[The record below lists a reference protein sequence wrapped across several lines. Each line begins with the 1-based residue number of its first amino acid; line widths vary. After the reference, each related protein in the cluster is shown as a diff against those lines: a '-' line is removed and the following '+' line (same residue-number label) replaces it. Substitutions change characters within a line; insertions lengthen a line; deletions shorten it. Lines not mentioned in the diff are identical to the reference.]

1 QEELHP
7 AVQALL
13 ERATAGT
20 KPSMHGDGR
29 RIGLAIEGGGMRG
42 CVAAGMAS
50 CLHFLGMADSFDCVY
65 GASAGS
71 LIGAYFVSRQSNGT
85 AVYHDVLP
93 SAGARFI
100 DMAKFPQALGFELP
114 KVSRKG

>member
-1 QEELHP
+1 
-7 AVQALL
+7 
-13 ERATAGT
+13 
-20 KPSMHGDGR
+20 MHGDGR

-71 LIGAYFVSRQSNGT
+71 LIGKMSLT
-85 AVYHDVLP
+85 CT
-93 SAGARFI
+93 
-100 DMAKFPQALGFELP
+100 
-114 KVSRKG
+114 

>member
-1 QEELHP
+1 EEELHP

-29 RIGLAIEGGGMRG
+29 KIGLAIEGGGMRG

-71 LIGAYFVSRQSNGT
+71 LIGKMLMT
-85 AVYHDVLP
+85 
-93 SAGARFI
+93 
-100 DMAKFPQALGFELP
+100 
-114 KVSRKG
+114 